1 VLFSPARVQGETA
14 GPDIARAIRLINQH
28 HERALREGRS
38 GDLVDVLI
46 VGRGGGSS
54 EDLWAFNQE
63 EVARAIRKS
72 VIPVISA
79 VGHETDFTIADF
91 VADFRAPTPSAA
103 AEIVAAHEDQVCSSL
118 ERLGRQLVRLT
129 RFRIVDARAK
139 VQEQALSQVFDEV
152 RARLRDARANTSSAT
167 HELQTL
173 ITRTV
178 RNAQSRAN
186 AVTQNLSPA
195 RLQTRV
201 VNAQARFETA
211 SSGCGAA
218 MEMQLQQ
225 ARERLGLAAASLDAL
240 SPLAVLQRG
249 YAIAQDKS
257 GALLR
262 DAKSVAVGD
271 EVRVRLVK
279 GRLNTRV
286 ESVELSDEL

>member
-1 VLFSPARVQGETA
+1 MQGETA

-91 VADFRAPTPSAA
+91 VADVRAPTPSAA

-211 SSGCGAA
+211 SSGCSVA

-262 DAKSVAVGD
+262 DAKSVGVGD

-286 ESVELSDEL
+286 ESVELSDDA

>member
-1 VLFSPARVQGETA
+1 M
-14 GPDIARAIRLINQH
+14 
-28 HERALREGRS
+28 
-38 GDLVDVLI
+38 
-46 VGRGGGSS
+46 
-54 EDLWAFNQE
+54 
-63 EVARAIRKS
+63 
-72 VIPVISA
+72 
-79 VGHETDFTIADF
+79 
-91 VADFRAPTPSAA
+91 
-103 AEIVAAHEDQVCSSL
+103 
-118 ERLGRQLVRLT
+118 RLT

-178 RNAQSRAN
+178 RNAQSRAS
-186 AVTQNLSPA
+186 AVTQKLSPA

-211 SSGCGAA
+211 SLGCSAA

-286 ESVELSDEL
+286 ESLELSDEA